1 MMHPTIKRGIARMFT
16 RIIDFVKYR
25 GYQIEIQV
33 ERDSCGVITFGF
45 IAPGV
50 EGLAPI
56 DSIGSFDTPEQALA
70 AVRKWVW
77 DWAKRYY
84 G

>member
-1 MMHPTIKRGIARMFT
+1 MHLPLNLGKASMFT

-33 ERDSCGVITFGF
+33 VRDACGAISFG
-45 IAPGV
+45 IMAPGI
-50 EGLAPI
+50 EGLSPV
-56 DSIGSFDTPEQALA
+56 DSLGPFDTPEQALA

-77 DWAKRYY
+77 DWAARYY